1 MEGAAKKLAEMDE
14 GELAAVSE
22 ELLSRVAADP
32 NNEQLLEAALKVFD
46 GNEKAKEAFNQ
57 KLSEMVAAAPNGKSL
72 FGEKTTNEDG
82 LENIGKTLD
91 KIATKKDA
99 PQLGGKGLS
108 ELQGFRQQQAAIK
121 AQKEAESKKLAAA
134 ATKVERER
142 GTQKDLDNRF
152 DVLEKTIAAREARL
166 LAELRRSGLSGQDL
180 EDAVDKVK
188 TLAAAEREDL
198 LKMEEELQTILRDP
212 NASAEAKQN
221 AQALL
226 AKVQGRLLQDTN
238 DPLNL
243 DGNAQANKGGGGGGG
258 GSGGGGGGE
267 SEGGASAG
275 GASAGGS
282 SAGGESSGQG
292 NDPSDKFSNDDGLK
306 ELAAQ
311 IGKGDQKNNALE
323 ALLKN
328 GDASVLDK
336 SFEKLLE
343 TLTASQTPASGG
355 TGTAAIPITVAPVVP
370 NLPVQ
375 NQVVNNNPPALG
387 TPTIVNRVQQQ
398 ATNNGTVAT
407 VARAIPRTR
416 PPASVARTGGG
427 STVPLRLNQGR
438 VFAVAASREPAS
450 LNVNQ
455 RPTSSEAIAEATA
468 VSKLL
473 DFDSNYVR
481 GSTRDQLR
489 TSAAPAPIVAAAP
502 STSTPAVAK
511 SGTLASPNYTTAIPA
526 ASGTVQAGTGSSIFD
541 IFIGGD
547 ERKHA
552 KP

>member
-1 MEGAAKKLAEMDE
+1 MRAFATFLVSFIATVAITTTLGLSKVVYAAEGSTSSSTSTATPTPPDTSKLFVDALADLVEKGELDEEGAAEKLAEMDE

-258 GSGGGGGGE
+258 GGSGGGGGGE

-275 GASAGGS
+275 GASAGG
-282 SAGGESSGQG
+282 ACRRRE
-292 NDPSDKFSNDDGLK
+292 F
-306 ELAAQ
+306 
-311 IGKGDQKNNALE
+311 
-323 ALLKN
+323 
-328 GDASVLDK
+328 
-336 SFEKLLE
+336 
-343 TLTASQTPASGG
+343 
-355 TGTAAIPITVAPVVP
+355 
-370 NLPVQ
+370 
-375 NQVVNNNPPALG
+375 
-387 TPTIVNRVQQQ
+387 
-398 ATNNGTVAT
+398 
-407 VARAIPRTR
+407 RTR
-416 PPASVARTGGG
+416 QR
-427 STVPLRLNQGR
+427 
-438 VFAVAASREPAS
+438 S
-450 LNVNQ
+450 L
-455 RPTSSEAIAEATA
+455 
-468 VSKLL
+468 
-473 DFDSNYVR
+473 
-481 GSTRDQLR
+481 
-489 TSAAPAPIVAAAP
+489 
-502 STSTPAVAK
+502 
-511 SGTLASPNYTTAIPA
+511 
-526 ASGTVQAGTGSSIFD
+526 
-541 IFIGGD
+541 
-547 ERKHA
+547 
-552 KP
+552 